1 MTHILAIVQNR
12 HVTGTCCTYMYIV
25 GKIKGDFKK
34 VYKGRLAKSLAQNLG
49 CWLSTDYYIYMRQVP
64 VYNFEVY
71 EQSQITVS
79 PGPAEMAVFQWASSC
94 NNMRSALSSND
105 GRLSWISRRITLMK
119 PTRNWML
126 KSSYHK
132 ANLSCK
138 IRTEFFSFY
147 YFVPNTV
154 ISLQS
159 AKSSTRDWRD
169 ERASLI
175 IKKKINKEQKKSCYS
190 NNKEQH
196 KYFIIL

>member
-1 MTHILAIVQNR
+1 MYSSRQTCQIA
-12 HVTGTCCTYMYIV
+12 GTEFGLLIEY
-25 GKIKGDFKK
+25 
-34 VYKGRLAKSLAQNLG
+34 RLLHLYETSI
-49 CWLSTDYYIYMRQVP
+49 W
-64 VYNFEVY
+64 EVY
-71 EQSQITVS
+71 DQCQITVS
-79 PGPAEMAVFQWASSC
+79 PGPAEMAVFQWARSC

-119 PTRNWML
+119 PARNWML

-138 IRTEFFSFY
+138 IRTGFIPFY
-147 YFVPNTV
+147 YFVPKTV

-175 IKKKINKEQKKSCYS
+175 IKKNIKINKEQ
-190 NNKEQH
+190 NRAVIP
-196 KYFIIL
+196 IIKNSANISFLTNWEWDKAVIQKNSPAITTQIMQ

>member
-1 MTHILAIVQNR
+1 MTHVLAIVQNR
-12 HVTGTCCTYMYIV
+12 HVTLVHVVHTVMYIV

-34 VYKGRLAKSLAQNLG
+34 AYRGRLAKSLAQNLG
-49 CWLSTDYYIYMRQVP
+49 CWLSTDYSINMRQVP

-126 KSSYHK
+126 KSGYHK

-147 YFVPNTV
+147 YLYLTQWSP
-154 ISLQS
+154 SSRQS
-159 AKSSTRDWRD
+159 PAQEIEEMKGP
-169 ERASLI
+169 A
-175 IKKKINKEQKKSCYS
+175 
-190 NNKEQH
+190 
-196 KYFIIL
+196 

>member
-12 HVTGTCCTYMYIV
+12 HVTLVHVVHTCILLARLKGTSRKCTE
-25 GKIKGDFKK
+25 GDW
-34 VYKGRLAKSLAQNLG
+34 AQNLG

-64 VYNFEVY
+64 VYDFEVY

-119 PTRNWML
+119 PARNWML

-175 IKKKINKEQKKSCYS
+175 IKKKINKEQ
-190 NNKEQH
+190 NKAVIP
-196 KYFIIL
+196 IIKNSANISLFYNK